1 MLGFSKIGLF
11 VMCVYRMPGEL
22 QDVIDGH
29 RTIHRRAGV
38 DANEEGS
45 RQVTHV
51 LPKVNNDKL

>member
-1 MLGFSKIGLF
+1 MLGFSNIGLLF
-11 VMCVYRMPGEL
+11 MCVYRMPVEL
-22 QDVIDGH
+22 QDVIDGP